1 MTNSCKIES
10 ESVSIKLNM
19 GGKSGREE
27 RAEGVVAFMR
37 RT

>member
-1 MTNSCKIES
+1 MNNLCKIES
-10 ESVSIKLNM
+10 ELVSIELNM
-19 GGKSGREE
+19 GGISGREE